1 MSPSREARRQVPIR
15 EAHSSVCIVFYG
27 TVRPRVSCRN
37 KICSSSAGGAN
48 VSGSGSARARPN
60 WLAHAEPAHFAFV
73 VASTPD
79 RSVGKDEGGTVPYLG
94 HETIP
99 VRDKGSGGEAR
110 GRQSSSLEFCK
121 RRTVVV
127 ELHLGARRSPFDV
140 NSVYLKTGKPFRAAL
155 KSVLAHFRCKRTGVP
170 PLRTGG

>member
-73 VASTPD
+73 AASTPD

-94 HETIP
+94 QETIP

-127 ELHLGARRSPFDV
+127 KLHLGGPTIPVRC
-140 NSVYLKTGKPFRAAL
+140 KFRAL
-155 KSVLAHFRCKRTGVP
+155 KNRKTISSCT
-170 PLRTGG
+170 